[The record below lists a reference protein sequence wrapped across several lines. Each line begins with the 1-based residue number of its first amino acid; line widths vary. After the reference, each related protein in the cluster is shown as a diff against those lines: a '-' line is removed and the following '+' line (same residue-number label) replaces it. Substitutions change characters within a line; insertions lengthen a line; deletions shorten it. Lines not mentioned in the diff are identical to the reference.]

1 MVPLFEQIT
10 VYAVDIGT
18 TNVQR
23 GQDHGNVGWV
33 RTCSGGEEA
42 AGHDLDELWPLIVVD
57 LDAGRPVAIGF
68 ECPLFIPLPADTAGL
83 CKQRDGDAGMPWNY
97 GSGIYTMGIGLQEAT
112 FVLARVAVTA
122 STPPTPTLVW
132 AELVAGEAQLFLW
145 EAFVT
150 KAAKRNLPVEPHID
164 DARKAAEDFWDCI
177 HSGEDVDAVSNV
189 TEKVVVSLV
198 GAAILRAGL
207 STDLGLLG
215 APCLVLRS

>member
-1 MVPLFEQIT
+1 MATLLDQVA

-33 RTCSGGEEA
+33 RTRSGDDEI
-42 AGHDLDELWPLIVVD
+42 AGHDLDELWRLVVVD

-68 ECPLFIPLPADTAGL
+68 ECPLFIPLPPDSAGL

-97 GSGIYTMGIGLQEAT
+97 GAGIYTMGIGLQEMT
-112 FVLARVAVTA
+112 FVLDRVAATA
-122 STPPTPTLVW
+122 STLPTATLVW
-132 AELVAGEAQLFLW
+132 AELAAGVAQLFVW

-177 HSGEDVDAVSNV
+177 RSREDVDDASDVS
-189 TEKVVVSLV
+189 EEVVVSLV
-198 GAAILRAGL
+198 GAAILRSGL

>member
-1 MVPLFEQIT
+1 MRALLEQIV

-33 RTCSGGEEA
+33 RTCSEDDEA
-42 AGHDLDELWPLIVVD
+42 AGHDLDELWRLVVLD

-68 ECPLFIPLPADTAGL
+68 ECPLFIPLPSDSAGL
-83 CKQRDGDAGMPWNY
+83 CKQRVGDAGMPWNY
-97 GSGIYTMGIGLQEAT
+97 GAGIYAMGIGLQEMT
-112 FVLARVAVTA
+112 FVLDRMAANA
-122 STPPTPTLVW
+122 SIPPTPTLVW
-132 AELVAGEAQLFLW
+132 AELVAGAAQLFVW

-150 KAAKRNLPVEPHID
+150 KAGKRNLPAEPHID

-177 HSGEDVDAVSNV
+177 RSGGDVDAASDV

-198 GAAILRAGL
+198 GTAILRSGL

-215 APCLVLRS
+215 VPCLVLRS